1 MTFRTI
7 LAATGF
13 RRTLPLFIAA
23 AAVGI
28 AAPDGTID
36 RLGPIVLQPAVPV
49 VTFVPVLV
57 GFAFGIL
64 NDAWPVAVIARN
76 RRLIASRAVSLA
88 MATLLAILVV
98 VVIASVSNVATAATL
113 IRNVLWV
120 AGLALAVGSLWGATY
135 AWLPGVVFYLAAIVW
150 GPSDSALSPYALL
163 LAPVDQATDIV
174 VPACVAAAAL
184 VIGVTNPRNLG
195 WLPRVSP

>member
-1 MTFRTI
+1 MTFRLI
-7 LAATGF
+7 LAATGL

-28 AAPDGTID
+28 AVPDGMID
-36 RLGPIVLQPAVPV
+36 RLGPIMLQPVVPV

-88 MATLLAILVV
+88 TATLLAILVV
-98 VVIASVSNVATAATL
+98 VVIASLSDVATAATL
-113 IRNVLWV
+113 TRNVLWI
-120 AGLALAVGSLWGATY
+120 AGLALAVGSLYGATY
-135 AWLPGVVFYLAAIVW
+135 AWLPGAVLYLAAIVW
-150 GPSDSALSPYALL
+150 GPSDSAFSPYMLL
-163 LAPVDQATDIV
+163 LVPVDQALDIV

-184 VIGVTNPRNLG
+184 VIGVANPRNLG
-195 WLPRVSP
+195 WLPRVQ